1 MTGVGMDATSAA
13 FWIVLVITFYVGYSL
28 GCART
33 KYRLAWSCRKL
44 GGFFVGSDV
53 FKCDE
58 IARKDRCCITT
69 VPRGGYQPRDIPAPP
84 HRNPNKPSN
93 PNKRRRNCS
102 E

>member
-1 MTGVGMDATSAA
+1 MDATSAA

-58 IARKDRCCITT
+58 IARKDRCCIST
-69 VPRGGYQPRDIPAPP
+69 VPRGGYQPIDKAPHKPGTPPPP
-84 HRNPNKPSN
+84 HHHPNKPS
-93 PNKRRRNCS
+93 KRRRNCS